1 MPAVIRARLLQTV
14 MARLACLAVV
24 LMLCA
29 PLLSR
34 ALQSPMGTR
43 FAELCTAQGLKQV
56 ALDAPMAMSTAMD
69 HGASHAGHAAS
80 QGGGDPHAM
89 HGGEAA
95 CDYCLLTIRLL
106 PVLAILFC
114 WLRLPRTAGPRAMAM
129 AWPRALPAWPA
140 HPARGPPLAA

>member
-1 MPAVIRARLLQTV
+1 MPTVIRARPLQTV
-14 MARLACLAVV
+14 MARLAWLAIV

-34 ALQSPMGTR
+34 ALQTPMGTR

-56 ALDAPMAMSTAMD
+56 ALDAPMAMSKAMD
-69 HGASHAGHAAS
+69 HGDHAQAA
-80 QGGGDPHAM
+80 GGGDPHAL

-95 CDYCLLTIRLL
+95 CDYCLLAIRLL
-106 PVLAILFC
+106 PVLAILLC
-114 WLRLPRTAGPRAMAM
+114 WLRLPRSAGPHAMAM
-129 AWPRALPAWPA
+129 AWPRARAAWPA